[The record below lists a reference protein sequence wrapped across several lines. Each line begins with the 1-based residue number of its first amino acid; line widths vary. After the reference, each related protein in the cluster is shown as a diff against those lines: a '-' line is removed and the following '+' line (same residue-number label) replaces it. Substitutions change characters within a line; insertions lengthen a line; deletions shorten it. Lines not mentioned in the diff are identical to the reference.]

1 VANKTVDTPLAG
13 PGRLSP
19 RLRTLRISLR
29 PMTDADQPLLAALY
43 GSFRAYE
50 MARMTWTDLQKQAFV
65 AEQFRLQHQ
74 HFTTHFP
81 DCDFWIVERAPPGR
95 LGGAAD
101 PIGRL
106 YADRSRAVWRVVD
119 LGLFPTARGCGVG
132 GALLAWLQAG
142 VRAAGAQGC
151 DLHVMI
157 ANPRAQALYAR
168 LGFEVA
174 GETGGYRHMIWRPD
188 RGGLTL
194 RRAR

>member
-1 VANKTVDTPLAG
+1 
-13 PGRLSP
+13 
-19 RLRTLRISLR
+19 
-29 PMTDADQPLLAALY
+29 MTDADQPLLAALY